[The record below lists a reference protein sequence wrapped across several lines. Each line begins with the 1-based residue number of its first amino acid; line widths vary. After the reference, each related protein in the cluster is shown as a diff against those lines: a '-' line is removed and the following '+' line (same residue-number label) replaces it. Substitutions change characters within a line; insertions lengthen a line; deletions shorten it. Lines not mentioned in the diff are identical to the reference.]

1 MSQEALIKFSISALA
16 LVLSFASFAETA
28 TVVGISHG
36 ARPFL
41 KLSNGEVRFVED
53 GQKNF
58 LGEVVDTEEPAGSHA
73 LTEVNYVPSILSG
86 RYEANRMYNSFRE
99 GAKRKSECF
108 NRAHV
113 WSYEENQ
120 RYGTKLQKTFIFFTD
135 SYIRNYNYKWWFH
148 VAPSITAVE
157 AGVEKN
163 IVIDP
168 TFLESEL
175 EERDWSDFFMESK
188 RACPTVVKYSDY
200 EKNQEKEDC
209 YIMKTPMYF
218 HQPLDIENFEKTGE
232 AKTAFS
238 YDDLW
243 IAYRQAFGKKF

>member
-1 MSQEALIKFSISALA
+1 LSQEAFIKLIIAAAAFVIS
-16 LVLSFASFAETA
+16 VASFAETA

-36 ARPFL
+36 SRTFL
-41 KLSNGEVRFVED
+41 KLSNGEVRFVE
-53 GQKNF
+53 GHLKNF
-58 LGEVVDTEEPAGSHA
+58 IGDEVETEEPVGSHSLA
-73 LTEVNYVPSILSG
+73 ETKYLPSLLSG

-99 GAKRKSECF
+99 RAKRNSECF

-120 RYGTKLQKTFIFFTD
+120 QHGTKLHKTFVFFTD

-148 VAPSITAVE
+148 VAPSVTVAE

-168 TFLESEL
+168 TFLDSEL
-175 EERDWSDFFMESK
+175 EEREWSDFFMESK
-188 RACPTVVKYSDY
+188 RACPTVLKYSDY
-200 EKNQEKEDC
+200 DKNQEKEDC
-209 YIMKTPMYF
+209 YIMKAPMYF

-232 AKTAFS
+232 EKTSFL